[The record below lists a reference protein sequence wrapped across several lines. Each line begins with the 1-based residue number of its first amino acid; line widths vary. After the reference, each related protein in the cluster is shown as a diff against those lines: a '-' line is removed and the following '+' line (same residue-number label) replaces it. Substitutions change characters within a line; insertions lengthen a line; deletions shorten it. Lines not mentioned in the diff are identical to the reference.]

1 MSAQAYQEAA
11 RQCAAGGLLWLT
23 GEFRAVLVSGDYVPN
38 FASHTSLAAVAVG
51 ARLSTSP
58 VPLTG
63 KTSTIS
69 GGGVAVLDA
78 DDLPFGA
85 ITTAVPIVGAVL
97 YRVGATEATS
107 PLLAYITGA
116 PFPFVGDSGPITI
129 KWDALGVLR
138 IG

>member
-1 MSAQAYQEAA
+1 MSATVYQEAA
-11 RQCAAGGLLWLT
+11 RQCAAGGLLWTT
-23 GEFRAVLVSGDYVPN
+23 GEFRVVLVSGDYVPN
-38 FASHTSLAAVAVG
+38 FATHSALAHVAAG
-51 ARLSTSP
+51 ARLVTSP

-63 KTSTIS
+63 KTIVAS
-69 GGGVAVLDA
+69 GGVSVLDA

-85 ITTAVPIVGAVL
+85 VTTGVPIVGAVL

-107 PLLAYITGA
+107 PLLAYIAGS
-116 PFPFVGDSGPITI
+116 PFPFTGDSGPVTV